1 MKVQI
6 LNPFVPQIII
16 VAATVGTTHTY
27 TLELKDVTFGDQKD
41 YKIDIVFNDDTQTSH
56 TSTLVVISANLSP
69 GDLSTL

>member
-41 YKIDIVFNDDTQTSH
+41 YKIDIVFNDDTPISH